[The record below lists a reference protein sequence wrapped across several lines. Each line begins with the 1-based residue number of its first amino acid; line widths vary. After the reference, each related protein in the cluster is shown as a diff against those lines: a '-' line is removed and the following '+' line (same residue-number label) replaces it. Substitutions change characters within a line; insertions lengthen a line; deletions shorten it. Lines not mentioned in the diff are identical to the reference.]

1 VGHDSVIERLGARG
15 HRVERV
21 GATH

>member
-21 GATH
+21 GTQH